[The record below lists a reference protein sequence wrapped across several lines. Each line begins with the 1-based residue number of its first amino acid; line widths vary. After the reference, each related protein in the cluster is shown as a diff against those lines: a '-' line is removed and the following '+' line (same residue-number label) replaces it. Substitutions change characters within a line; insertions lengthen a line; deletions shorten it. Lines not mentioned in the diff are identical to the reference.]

1 MTRIIDLSVPL
12 RNDASKVLKAQI
24 QYQDHVQAAKV
35 FAPLFNIDLAKL
47 PDGKFGAVEVITA
60 PTHAG
65 THIDAPYHYWPTSEG
80 KPAKTIDEIPLEW
93 CYGDC
98 VILDMTH
105 KQRGDYITVDDVQEA
120 LREMDYTIK
129 PGDIVFI

>member
-1 MTRIIDLSVPL
+1 MARIIDLSVPL
-12 RNDASKVLKAQI
+12 RNDPNKAMKAQI
-24 QYQDHVQAAKV
+24 VYQDHVEGAKAAASIFK
-35 FAPLFNIDLAKL
+35 IDPEKL
-47 PDGKFGAVEVITA
+47 PEGKFGAGETVTA

-80 KPAKTIDEIPLEW
+80 KPAKTIDQIPLEW

-105 KQRGDYITVDDVQEA
+105 KRRGDYITVDDVQEA